1 MEYYDQLLDAFTPS
15 DINEDGQFS
24 MPFPD
29 VMYNSLHSIVVL
41 HKPKEDELSQSKMIC
56 TECTREE
63 YIVKYPCLTIQAI
76 VKELT

>member
-1 MEYYDQLLDAFTPS
+1 MKYYDQLLDVFTPS

-29 VMYNSLHSIVVL
+29 VMYNSLRSIVEL
-41 HKPKEDELSQSKMIC
+41 HKPTKIPTWVPTSDKLACELC
-56 TECTREE
+56 AGF
-63 YIVKYPCLTIQAI
+63 YPCATIQAI